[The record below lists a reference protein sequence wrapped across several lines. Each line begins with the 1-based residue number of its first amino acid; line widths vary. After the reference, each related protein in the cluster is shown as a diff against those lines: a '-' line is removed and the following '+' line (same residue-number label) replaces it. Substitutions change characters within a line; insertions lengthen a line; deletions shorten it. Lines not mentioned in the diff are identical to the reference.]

1 MNHKVSP
8 RTQRLTNDGALE
20 TVAVTIAKGRL
31 VSPRARAIYNH
42 RNETTER

>member
-8 RTQRLTNDGALE
+8 RTQRFTNDGALE

-31 VSPRARAIYNH
+31 VSPRAIYDS